1 MNVLTGFESLVKRV
15 VMKWK
20 GRKENGKEGRKE
32 NGKEGRREG
41 GRRERIGRINT

>member
-20 GRKENGKEGRKE
+20 GRKKGKWKGRKKGKWKGRKE
-32 NGKEGRREG
+32 G
-41 GRRERIGRINT
+41 GREERENW